1 MIEKSYFNLAINS
14 LKHRKKRTFLTIIGI
29 FIGIAAVV
37 SLVSLSQG
45 LGDAIKLQFQSLGS
59 DKIIITASGL
69 QYGPP
74 GSYVVNPLTKEDLNI
89 IKKVGGVK
97 NVAGRLIRTGKID
110 FKNEEIYS
118 YIISLPKR
126 DERKLIY
133 ETLNL
138 ETESGRLI
146 KDSDFGK
153 NVVLLGN
160 NFAHEKV
167 FKDPVRNGDSILIQ
181 DKEFYVVGIADKL
194 GNPQIDNMVLIPDD
208 VMRNL
213 LNINDEL
220 DVIVSQVDN
229 EKDLENVADEIGK
242 ELRKKHNVKEGE
254 EDFKIQTPQQLLET
268 LSSILLIIQVILIGI
283 ASIALVVGG
292 IGIMNTMYTA
302 VLERNREIGIMKA
315 IGAMNRDI
323 FLIFLT
329 ESGLLG
335 IVGGLI
341 GVILGMSFS
350 YAVSVIG
357 NIFLGGKILAASFS
371 PFLIIGV
378 ILFSFL
384 IGSISGTLP
393 AIQAAKLKPVEALRK
408 WLKITLN

>member
-1 MIEKSYFNLAINS
+1 MIEKSYFNLAFNS

-45 LGDAIKLQFQSLGS
+45 LGNAVKLQFQSLGS

-74 GSYVVNPLTKEDLNI
+74 GSYVVKPLTKDDLEVV
-89 IKKVGGVK
+89 KKVSGVK
-97 NVAGRLIRTGKID
+97 NVAGRLIRTGKIS

-118 YIISLPKR
+118 NVISLPKR
-126 DERKLIY
+126 EERKLIY

-138 ETESGRLI
+138 ETEFGRLI

-153 NVVLLGN
+153 NIVLLGN

-167 FKDPVRNGDSILIQ
+167 FKETVKNGDIISIQ
-181 DKEFYVVGIADKL
+181 DKEFYVIGIAKKL
-194 GNPQIDNMVLIPDD
+194 GNPQMDDMVLIPDD

-220 DVIVSQVDN
+220 DIIVAQVNN
-229 EKDLENVADEIGK
+229 EKELENAADEIGK
-242 ELRKKHNVKEGE
+242 ELRKKHGVKEGE

-268 LSSILLIIQVILIGI
+268 LSSILLIIQAILIGI

-357 NIFLGGKILAASFS
+357 NVFLGGKILAASFS

-393 AIQAAKLKPVEALRK
+393 AIQAAKLNPVEALRK
-408 WLKITLN
+408 

>member
-1 MIEKSYFNLAINS
+1 MIEKSYFNLAFNS

-45 LGDAIKLQFQSLGS
+45 LGNAVKLQFQSLGS

-74 GSYVVNPLTKEDLNI
+74 GSYVVKPLTKDDLEVV
-89 IKKVGGVK
+89 KKVSGVK
-97 NVAGRLIRTGKID
+97 NVAGRLIRTGKIS

-118 YIISLPKR
+118 NVISLPKR
-126 DERKLIY
+126 EERKLIY

-138 ETESGRLI
+138 ETEFGRLI

-153 NVVLLGN
+153 NIVLLGN

-167 FKDPVRNGDSILIQ
+167 FKETVKNGDIISIQ
-181 DKEFYVVGIADKL
+181 DKEFYVIGIAKKL
-194 GNPQIDNMVLIPDD
+194 GNPQMDDMVLIPDD

-220 DVIVSQVDN
+220 DIIVAQVNN
-229 EKDLENVADEIGK
+229 EKELENAADEIGK
-242 ELRKKHNVKEGE
+242 ELRKKHGVKEGE

-268 LSSILLIIQVILIGI
+268 LSSILLIIQAILIGI

-357 NIFLGGKILAASFS
+357 NVFLGGKILAASFS

-408 WLKITLN
+408 